1 MNCKYL
7 KKKLN
12 NKLEC
17 KLDKNKKMPND
28 CAKCTLKEY
37 KCTPNQQTLCKKHFP
52 DVGKVLKS
60 PPKTGRLKSKP
71 DYKMKQ
77 KSNKLANMERKR
89 TSLFTDDLEHCIICG
104 KSPVNIHEVF
114 GGRNRLNSI
123 KYKLVIPLCIKEHH
137 NQIECKGIHFDKHL
151 RDGWHIKGQIMFNEI
166 YPDLNFKDI
175 FKKNYLKQKKN

>member
-17 KLDKNKKMPND
+17 KLNKNKKIPID
-28 CAKCTLKEY
+28 CANCTLKEY
-37 KCTPNQQTLCKKHFP
+37 KCTELKRNCAKYHLP

-77 KSNKLANMERKR
+77 KSNKLANLERKR
-89 TSLFTDDLEHCIICG
+89 FSLFTDDLTKCIICG
-104 KSPVNIHEVF
+104 KSPINKHEIF
-114 GGRNRLNSI
+114 GGKNRLRSI
-123 KYKLVIPLCIKEHH
+123 EFGLVIPLCTCEHH
-137 NQIECKGIHFDKHL
+137 NQIECKGIHFNKKL
-151 RDGWHIKGQIMFNEI
+151 QKEWKIKGQVIFETT
-166 YPDLNFKDI
+166 YPHLNFIDI
-175 FKKNYLKQKKN
+175 FGKSYK